1 MIGTTIA
8 GRYEIQEQI
17 GIGGMG
23 VVYCAHDAT
32 LRRDVAVKIIAPH
45 LVQQADARARFQRE
59 AQAVAGLTH
68 PNIVAIYDFV
78 EEPKSHGAALIME
91 LLRGASL
98 RQRMADKNRPAFS
111 EVAIQTCRAL
121 EAAHAKGILHRDIK
135 PENIFVCADG
145 TLKLMDFGLARLLDA
160 ANSTQSGMIVGTI
173 SYMAPEQL
181 RGEKLDVRTDLYA
194 LGVLLYEYLSG
205 VTPFAADNPGAVL
218 LKHLNEPPP
227 SLRAKLPTLPA
238 EIEAIVL
245 KLLAKNPDDRYPSAT
260 ALREALENPSPSGKT
275 TQVEL
280 ANSLATLPTVVV
292 AAPRPM
298 PAPIAPLFPKPD
310 YSGGKGPYLISSE
323 RRKRSVAG
331 LLAVPVLLLI
341 GGGAASYLYTKRQN
355 APLSMVR
362 KPQTTKN
369 ARRSAKTRKSKTENN
384 RTAATQDDSLS
395 RVVKQERKEK
405 AALERERRERE
416 KLQQELAAK
425 QEAPGYVEPG
435 QDIPADINDP
445 NALPPS
451 PPAPDNAP
459 SVTPSNPAP
468 RPMPPPFALNV
479 DGQAI
484 YQPQSGAARVNIQF
498 NDNCNVRFYTLQNG
512 DAQAVGI
519 NSAMDRLA
527 VSDTGRGALPID
539 LYFNRGATPP
549 PLIIM
554 VASRRDLNSLKSA
567 YAVSA
572 ANGAARTFRQNMNS
586 DLRGRRAG
594 NDTVVRVMPLRGWNK
609 KK

>member
-1 MIGTTIA
+1 
-8 GRYEIQEQI
+8 
-17 GIGGMG
+17 MG

-32 LRRDVAVKIIAPH
+32 LRRDVAVKIIAPN

-78 EEPKSHGAALIME
+78 EEPQSHGAALIME

-160 ANSTQSGMIVGTI
+160 SNSTQSGMILGTI

-194 LGVLLYEYLSG
+194 LGVLLYEYLCG

-245 KLLAKNPDDRYPSAT
+245 KLLAKDPNDRYPSAT

-280 ANSLATLPTVVV
+280 ANSVAALPTIAVI
-292 AAPRPM
+292 APPRPM
-298 PAPIAPLFPKPD
+298 PLPLEPLFPKPD
-310 YSGGKGPYLISSE
+310 SGGGKGPYLVSSE
-323 RRKRSVAG
+323 RKKRSLAG
-331 LLAVPVLLLI
+331 LLAVPFLLLI
-341 GGGAASYLYTKRQN
+341 GGGAAGYLYTRRQSV
-355 APLSMVR
+355 PLALAR
-362 KPQTTKN
+362 KPQTTKT
-369 ARRSAKTRKSKTENN
+369 AKTHTKTKKSKSEKTQDD
-384 RTAATQDDSLS
+384 AIPQDDSLS
-395 RVVKQERKEK
+395 LALKQERQEK
-405 AALERERRERE
+405 AALEQERRERE
-416 KLQQELAAK
+416 RLQKELAAK
-425 QEAPGYVEPG
+425 QNTPGYVEPG
-435 QDIPADINDP
+435 PDIPADINDP
-445 NALPPS
+445 NAAPP
-451 PPAPDNAP
+451 PPALDNTPAVAPVKSGAP
-459 SVTPSNPAP
+459 SLRAVLSAPALTVT
-468 RPMPPPFALNV
+468 
-479 DGQAI
+479 GQAF
-484 YQPQSGAARVNIQF
+484 YQPQSGTARVNIQF
-498 NDNCNVRFYTLQNG
+498 NDNCNIRFYVLQNG
-512 DAQAVGI
+512 DAQAVGV
-519 NSAMDRLA
+519 NATMDRLT
-527 VSDTGRGALPID
+527 VSDSGRGAVPID
-539 LYFNRGATPP
+539 LNFSGAANPP
-549 PLIIM
+549 PLVIM
-554 VASRRDLNSLKSA
+554 VASRRDLNNLKSA
-567 YAVSA
+567 YTISI
-572 ANGAARTFRQNMNS
+572 ANGAARTFRQSMNS
-586 DLRGRRAG
+586 DLRGKRMG
-594 NDTVVRVMPLRGWNK
+594 NDTVVRLLLLRGGNK
-609 KK
+609 RK

>member
-17 GIGGMG
+17 GVGGMG

-45 LVQQADARARFQRE
+45 LVQQPKARARFQRE

-91 LLRGASL
+91 LLRGGSL
-98 RQRMADKNRPAFS
+98 RQRMADRDRPAFS
-111 EVAIQTCRAL
+111 EVALQTCKAL

-135 PENIFVCADG
+135 PENIFVCRDG

-227 SLRAKLPTLPA
+227 PLRDKLPTLPA

-260 ALREALENPSPSGKT
+260 ALREALENPTPSGDT

-280 ANSLATLPTVVV
+280 ANAFATLPTVAVP
-292 AAPRPM
+292 APRLM
-298 PAPIAPLFPKPD
+298 PLPIEPLFPKPG
-310 YSGGKGPYLISSE
+310 SGGGKGPYLVSSE
-323 RRKRSVAG
+323 RKKRSLVG
-331 LLAVPVLLLI
+331 LLTLPVFLLT
-341 GGGAASYLYTKRQN
+341 GGGAAAYLYSKRE
-355 APLSMVR
+355 AIPFAMTR
-362 KPQTTKN
+362 KTPERKTAAKP
-369 ARRSAKTRKSKTENN
+369 AKTKKSKTE
-384 RTAATQDDSLS
+384 RTQKTEPD
-395 RVVKQERKEK
+395 EKEALTREVRQQK
-405 AALERERRERE
+405 AALEQAQRDRVRLRR
-416 KLQQELAAK
+416 ELAAK
-425 QEAPGYVEPG
+425 QNTPTFDAPGP
-435 QDIPADINDP
+435 DIPAPVNDP
-445 NALPPS
+445 DSRSPLPP
-451 PPAPDNAP
+451 PPTAENPP
-459 SVTPSNPAP
+459 SVTPSLLTNRPATFP
-468 RPMPPPFALNV
+468 ALTV
-479 DGQAI
+479 TGKADSL
-484 YQPQSGAARVNIQF
+484 PQNGTLRVNVRF
-498 NDNCNVRFYTLQNG
+498 NDNCNVRFYALSG
-512 DAQAVGI
+512 GGQAVSM
-519 NSAMDRLA
+519 NSSLSRLN
-527 VSDTGRGALPID
+527 VSDTGQGEVPID
-539 LYFNRGATPP
+539 LALNDGTIPP
-549 PLIIM
+549 SALVM
-554 VASRRDLNSLKSA
+554 VASRRDLNSLKSS
-567 YAVSA
+567 YAVPA
-572 ANGAARTFRQNMNS
+572 VAGAARSFRQAMNP
-586 DLRGRRAG
+586 DLRGRRMG
-594 NDTVVRVMPLRGWNK
+594 NDTVARVIVLRGGNQK
-609 KK
+609 K